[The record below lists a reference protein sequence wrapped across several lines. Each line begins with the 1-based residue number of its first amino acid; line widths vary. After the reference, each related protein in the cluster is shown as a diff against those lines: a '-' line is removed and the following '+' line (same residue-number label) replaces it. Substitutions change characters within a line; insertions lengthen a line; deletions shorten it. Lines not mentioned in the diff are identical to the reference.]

1 MQNKPLASSEPEAN
15 SLGSIL
21 LKSTLQHRFSCS
33 CKYNNITY
41 SEELVKKK
49 WHQQTH
55 KSYVNKQPSITG
67 MSSNF
72 FLLTSV
78 IIHYALTN
86 RR

>member
-41 SEELVKKK
+41 SEELVKKNGINRLTK
-49 WHQQTH
+49 
-55 KSYVNKQPSITG
+55 VMLI
-67 MSSNF
+67 SN
-72 FLLTSV
+72 L
-78 IIHYALTN
+78 A
-86 RR
+86 